1 MMTHGRQLT
10 SGCFN
15 WPGDRVEHLGKLIW
29 GQEDRMLN
37 AVNVAQGADR
47 KGGDPI
53 GFLLRRLHPEIARRV
68 RRIAGGWQPAQPL
81 HRRELVRCQLK
92 VLAEHGIAGRL
103 TTHLVARW
111 TAEPDK
117 WGRVATG
124 RLRADG
130 QIAGVVHNR
139 DDLTQP
145 FRELRPGLGD
155 TAIDVEVVD
164 FGQSVTPSPPAS
176 YRRPFSWS
184 GRRRPA
190 RARAGQALR
199 PTTGWF
205 GLARPGR
212 SQWGCPDLPA
222 SRPSPRWPGFPS
234 PTARTGNRRHRRLR
248 NRTR

>member
-1 MMTHGRQLT
+1 MTQERQLAR
-10 SGCFN
+10 GGFH
-15 WPGDRVEHLGKLIW
+15 WPGDRAEHLGKLIW
-29 GQEDRMLN
+29 GQKDRMLN
-37 AVNVAQGADR
+37 AVHVAQGADR
-47 KGGDPI
+47 KGGDPV

-68 RRIAGGWQPAQPL
+68 RRIGGGWQPAKPL

-92 VLAEHGIAGRL
+92 VPAEHGIAGRL
-103 TTHLVARW
+103 TTDPVPRW

-117 WGRVATG
+117 GGRVATG

-145 FRELRPGLGD
+145 LRELRPGLGD

-164 FGQSVTPSPPAS
+164 LGQSVTPSPPAS

-184 GRRRPA
+184 GRRRLA
-190 RARAGQALR
+190 RARAGPAPR
-199 PTTGWF
+199 PTTGWY
-205 GLARPGR
+205 GLARPSR
-212 SQWGCPDLPA
+212 SQSGCPDLPA
-222 SRPSPRWPGFPS
+222 SRPGPRWRGFPS
-234 PTARTGNRRHRRLR
+234 PSARRGNRRHRRLR